1 MMAVVVIALMAVLAM
16 VAWKGSHTLGHL
28 AHDKTSLMRATDAAA
43 YSAAVV
49 QARALNLHAYLNRA
63 QLAHQVAMAHLVT
76 IASAER
82 FRAMQARQSSAFN
95 PPATVIGML
104 FGADHAAAYL
114 AARSGGADG
123 VALGQLEQAFDRHDA
138 LLHDVIAAARDQQIR
153 DLMPMRDHAIRQV
166 LARNVG
172 ASGSSLKSG
181 SLEALGLAVTVR
193 LDDWPGRVQRFGG
206 DSPAWQRL
214 LYAVSRQHGYLNE
227 RNSNRRNLWAVS
239 VRCPHKRHELRRRG
253 ETSLDRQGH
262 WRSTDTL
269 SFHALRSNQTIGC
282 YEREY
287 PMGWAILRADGL
299 VPGSATRVS
308 SRTGPDGSQSIHAS
322 GGTLAS
328 NHTIASLSNDD
339 EPPQRFSDQAFWRW
353 VGQQASS
360 GWDIFNGSDN
370 RLATRWGQGSGIH
383 WATRG
388 RPAHADLAPDQRGP
402 LRVVLDVH
410 QAAAGRQPARTT
422 AQRVNT
428 ATRSGISADRENS
441 IRATAAAHA
450 YFARRHR
457 RVDGREERPNLFHP
471 YWHAR
476 LIPVPEQPSEST
488 AELGAR

>member
-1 MMAVVVIALMAVLAM
+1 MAAVVIVLMAVLAV
-16 VAWKGSHTLGHL
+16 VAWKGNHTLGHL

-95 PPATVIGML
+95 PPATVIAML

-114 AARSGGADG
+114 AARAGGADA
-123 VALGQLEQAFDRHDA
+123 VALGQLEQAFERHDA
-138 LLHDVIAAARDQQIR
+138 LVHNVIAGARDQQMR

-166 LARNVG
+166 LVRNVG
-172 ASGSSLKSG
+172 ASGSDLKAS
-181 SLEALGLAVTVR
+181 SLEKLGLAVEFG
-193 LDDWPGRVQRFGG
+193 LDDWPGRVQQFGG

-214 LYAVSRQHGYLNE
+214 LFAVSRQHGYLNE
-227 RNSNRRNLWAVS
+227 RHSNRRNLWAVS
-239 VRCPHKRHELRRRG
+239 ARCPHKRHELRRRG
-253 ETSLDRQGH
+253 KTSLDQQGH

-287 PMGWAILRADGL
+287 PMGWAILRADGFS
-299 VPGSATRVS
+299 PGSATKRLPGS
-308 SRTGPDGSQSIHAS
+308 GTRGSQSVQTS
-322 GGTLAS
+322 GGAPVVENALV
-328 NHTIASLSNDD
+328 SLSNHD

-353 VGQQASS
+353 VGQQASP

-370 RLATRWGQGSGIH
+370 RLATRWGQGSVIQ
-383 WATRG
+383 WVTRG
-388 RPAHADLAPDQRGP
+388 RPAHVDLAPDHRAP
-402 LRVVLDVH
+402 LRIVLNVH
-410 QAAAGRQPARTT
+410 QAAAGRQPFRPDG
-422 AQRVNT
+422 QRVIAVNQ
-428 ATRSGISADRENS
+428 SGITANRDNS
-441 IRATAAAHA
+441 LHSTAAAQA

-457 RVDGREERPNLFHP
+457 RADGRHEKPNLFHP

-476 LIPVPEQPSEST
+476 LIPVPDHLSASIAEQ
-488 AELGAR
+488 GGRR